1 MSLKILPIP
10 AIPEETARIVRA
22 SFPHG
27 TLVVQLRD
35 ALGTLYSDADFA
47 DLFPTRGQPAEAP
60 WRLAVVTVLQFLED
74 LPDRQAADAVRSRL
88 DWKYAL
94 SLELTDPGSGFDHT
108 VLSEFRTR
116 LVAGGAE
123 ERLLDLVLEQARARG
138 WIKPR
143 GTQRT
148 DSTHVLAAVRALTRL
163 ECVGET
169 LRHAL
174 TVLAEVAPDWLRA
187 RAQPEWVER
196 YAHRVEEYRLPSGK
210 AERERYANQVGTDGW
225 QVLDALD
232 ETAAPA
238 WLRELP
244 AVQMLRRVWGQ
255 QYHPRHPHQPR
266 APRAARR
273 PSGKPG
279 EQQDDARDEELDGH
293 WRAKAELAPSDQVE
307 NSPYDPDARY
317 GKKRETSWVGYK
329 LHVTETCAA
338 EADAPQLIVDVAT
351 TPACV
356 ADAAELAPIQAH
368 LADRHLLP
376 SRHLVD
382 AGYIDAEVL
391 SASQT
396 RFGVDVLGPTRG
408 NFRWQARAQTGFE
421 GQHFAVDWD
430 AQRVI
435 CPQGHTSRSWTP
447 MQDRRHVHTRAMIT
461 VAFSAH
467 DCRPCPSR
475 AQCTRSAHRVLTLHP
490 REQEQALR
498 AARLR
503 EQTDAFTRA
512 YAQRAGVEGTHSQAI
527 RVCGL
532 RRSRYVGQPKT
543 HLQHILSAVALN
555 LLRLNAWLNGIPL
568 APTRQSSFARL
579 MAQAA

>member
-10 AIPEETARIVRA
+10 PVPEKTARVVRA
-22 SFPHG
+22 CFPHG

-35 ALGTLYSDADFA
+35 ALGTLYSDEDFA
-47 DLFPTRGQPAEAP
+47 DLFPVHGQPAEAP
-60 WRLAVVTVLQFLED
+60 WRLALVTVLQFVEG

-94 SLELTDPGSGFDHT
+94 SLELSDPGFDHT

-123 ERLLDLVLEQARARG
+123 ERLLDLVLEQVRARG
-138 WIKPR
+138 WLKVR
-143 GTQRT
+143 GKQRT

-174 TVLAEVAPDWLRA
+174 NVLAEVAPDWLRA
-187 RAQPEWVER
+187 WVAPEWVER

-210 AERERYANQVGTDGW
+210 AERERYANQVGADGW
-225 QVLDALD
+225 GLLDAVD
-232 ETAAPA
+232 EAATPA
-238 WLRELP
+238 WLRDLP
-244 AVQMLRRVWGQ
+244 AVQTLRRVWAQ
-255 QYHPRHPHQPR
+255 QYHPRELQ
-266 APRAARR
+266 APRRS
-273 PSGKPG
+273 SGKQNSGPEGDSQDG
-279 EQQDDARDEELDGH
+279 ETEGGQEGERGGH
-293 WRAKAELAPSDQVE
+293 WRAKADLLPSNQLQS
-307 NSPYDPDARY
+307 SPYDPDARY

-329 LHVTETCAA
+329 LHVTETC
-338 EADAPQLIVDVAT
+338 EADAPHLIVHVAT

-356 ADAAELAPIQAH
+356 ADAAELAPIHQR
-368 LADRHLLP
+368 LADRRLLP
-376 SRHLVD
+376 ERQLVD
-382 AGYIDAEVL
+382 AGYVDAEVL
-391 SASQT
+391 SASQA
-396 RFGVDVLGPTRG
+396 RFGVEVLGPTRG
-408 NFRWQARAQTGFE
+408 DFRWQARQQTGFE
-421 GQHFAVDWD
+421 GHHFTVDWQ

-435 CPQGHTSRSWTP
+435 CPQGHASRSWTP
-447 MQDRRHVHTRAMIT
+447 MQDRRHVHTRDMIT
-461 VAFSAH
+461 VAFSVH

-475 AQCTRSAHRVLTLHP
+475 TQCTRSAYRGLTLHP

-503 EQTDAFTRA
+503 EQTDDFKIA
-512 YAQRAGVEGTHSQAI
+512 YAQRAGVEGTHSQAV
-527 RVCGL
+527 RVCGV
-532 RRSRYVGQPKT
+532 RRSRYIGLPKT
-543 HLQHILSAVALN
+543 HLQHILSAVAIN
-555 LLRLNAWLNGIPL
+555 LLRITAWLNGTPL